1 MTKYSFNASTAVG
14 AVGDLCRLQWLG
26 LLSTAMAIAWKS
38 LSNAQF
44 AVVRVKY
51 RLSSMRY

>member
-1 MTKYSFNASTAVG
+1 MTRYSFNVSTAVG
-14 AVGDLCRLQWLG
+14 AVEDLCRLQWLG

-51 RLSSMRY
+51 RLFWMRY